1 MNELKYL
8 NKYFLKYR
16 YRIILGILI
25 TIGSKVFALFTPQ
38 LIGKSISLISDQITN
53 PSSTELFRH
62 EISLNI
68 LYIFGAAVAT
78 GIFTFL
84 MRQTIIN
91 VSRYVEFDLKNEIYD
106 HYQLLS
112 IAFYKRNRTGDL
124 MSRISEDV
132 SKVRMYIGPAL
143 MYTIN
148 TLTLFIVALFYMYN
162 QSPTLT
168 LYTIL
173 PLPLLSI
180 SIYCLSK
187 YIHKQSTIVQAHL
200 STLSSS
206 TQEFFS
212 GIWITKAYALEPQT
226 EKTFSELANS
236 QREKRLGLSKIQALF
251 FPLMLLLIGAS
262 NLLVIYIGGKQYM
275 NGQIE
280 EIGVIA
286 EFIIYVNML
295 TWPVA
300 SIGWVTS
307 LVQEAEAS
315 QKRINEFLKETPSIV
330 NPTKTTTPI
339 KGSVVFKD
347 VYFTYEDTN
356 IEALKGVSFEV
367 EKGKTLAI
375 IGNTGS
381 GKTTILELIGRL
393 YDTQKGS
400 VEIDSVNVKVL
411 NLKNLRTAI
420 GFVPQDPFLFSD
432 TLKNN
437 IKFGENNATD
447 AEVIE
452 AAKKAVVHKNI
463 INFKNGYDTILG
475 ERGITLS
482 GGQKQRVSI
491 ARAFIKSPQILLLDD
506 CLSAV
511 DTETE
516 EKILNNIELV
526 TKNKTTIIVSHR
538 ISSAKNADSIIV
550 LNDGIIAQQGTHD
563 TLITVEGY
571 YKELYQKQLRETTH

>member
-180 SIYCLSK
+180 SIYFLSK

-226 EKTFSELANS
+226 EKKNQKL
-236 QREKRLGLSKIQALF
+236 LSAHQHRQ
-251 FPLMLLLIGAS
+251 
-262 NLLVIYIGGKQYM
+262 V
-275 NGQIE
+275 
-280 EIGVIA
+280 
-286 EFIIYVNML
+286 
-295 TWPVA
+295 
-300 SIGWVTS
+300 
-307 LVQEAEAS
+307 
-315 QKRINEFLKETPSIV
+315 PS
-330 NPTKTTTPI
+330 
-339 KGSVVFKD
+339 
-347 VYFTYEDTN
+347 
-356 IEALKGVSFEV
+356 
-367 EKGKTLAI
+367 
-375 IGNTGS
+375 
-381 GKTTILELIGRL
+381 RL
-393 YDTQKGS
+393 Y
-400 VEIDSVNVKVL
+400 
-411 NLKNLRTAI
+411 
-420 GFVPQDPFLFSD
+420 
-432 TLKNN
+432 
-437 IKFGENNATD
+437 
-447 AEVIE
+447 
-452 AAKKAVVHKNI
+452 
-463 INFKNGYDTILG
+463 
-475 ERGITLS
+475 
-482 GGQKQRVSI
+482 
-491 ARAFIKSPQILLLDD
+491 
-506 CLSAV
+506 
-511 DTETE
+511 
-516 EKILNNIELV
+516 
-526 TKNKTTIIVSHR
+526 
-538 ISSAKNADSIIV
+538 
-550 LNDGIIAQQGTHD
+550 QGP
-563 TLITVEGY
+563 V
-571 YKELYQKQLRETTH
+571 

>member
-25 TIGSKVFALFTPQ
+25 TVGSKIFALFTPQ
-38 LIGKSISLISDQITN
+38 LIGKSITLISNQITN
-53 PSSTELFRH
+53 PSSTEIFRY

-68 LYIFGAAVAT
+68 LYIFGAAIAT

-91 VSRYVEFDLKNEIYD
+91 VSRYVEFDLKNEIYN
-106 HYQLLS
+106 HYQQLS

-132 SKVRMYIGPAL
+132 SKVRMYIGPAV

-148 TLTLFIVALFYMYN
+148 TLTLFVVALFYMYD

-173 PLPLLSI
+173 PLPFLSV
-180 SIYCLSK
+180 SIYFLSK
-187 YIHKQSTIVQAHL
+187 LIHKQSTIVQSHL
-200 STLSSS
+200 SKLSSS

-212 GIWITKAYALEPQT
+212 GIWITKAYALETQT
-226 EKTFSELANS
+226 EETFSELANS

-280 EIGVIA
+280 EIGIIA

-330 NPTKTTTPI
+330 NPTEKETSI
-339 KGSVVFKD
+339 DGDIVFKD
-347 VYFTYEDTN
+347 VHFTYEDTN
-356 IEALKGVSFEV
+356 IEALKGISFEV

-381 GKTTILELIGRL
+381 GKSTILELIGRL
-393 YDTQKGS
+393 YDVQKGA
-400 VEIDSVNVKVL
+400 VEIDGANIKTL
-411 NLKNLRTAI
+411 NLNSLRTAI

-432 TLKNN
+432 SLKNN
-437 IKFGENNATD
+437 IKFGKNNATE

-463 INFKNGYDTILG
+463 INFKNGYETILG

-516 EKILNNIELV
+516 EQILNNIELV

-538 ISSAKNADSIIV
+538 ISSAKNADTIIV

-563 TLITVEGY
+563 SLISVEGY
-571 YKELYQKQLRETTH
+571 YKELYQKQLRETSN